1 MKESLINKGVICS
14 SATSMLTAA
23 GIVAVEL
30 FHKDDLA
37 RALFLPFG
45 ASFAICLTLQYIDS
59 RLNNSKNDNNQ
70 KSNN

>member
-23 GIVAVEL
+23 GMAGVEL
-30 FHKDDLA
+30 FHRDDLA

-45 ASFAICLTLQYIDS
+45 ASFAIYLTLQYIDS
-59 RLNNSKNDNNQ
+59 RLNNSK
-70 KSNN
+70 K